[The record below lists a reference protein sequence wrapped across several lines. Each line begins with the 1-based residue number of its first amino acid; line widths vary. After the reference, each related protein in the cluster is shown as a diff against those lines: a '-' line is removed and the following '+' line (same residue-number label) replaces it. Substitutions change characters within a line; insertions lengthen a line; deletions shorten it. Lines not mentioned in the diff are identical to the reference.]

1 MATFLYRIGRFS
13 YRRKGIVL
21 PIWLAILV
29 LAGIG
34 AATLSGPTSTSFSIP
49 GTPAQAALDLQKE
62 RFGGG
67 EDPLTSASAQYVFQA
82 PAGTTLDSPE
92 NTAAIDGVIANIR
105 GIAAVKDTAKA
116 DPAAGPVPEGA
127 MPLLDPIAGN
137 QAIVDQYA
145 EAGLAPDVAAAN
157 AAVVS
162 PLSPDKTIGILD
174 VPITGTVTDVT
185 AEIRTELTDAAQPAR
200 DAGLTVEIGG
210 SAMQAAE
217 PPGGTAE
224 LIGLA
229 VAAVVLVVMFGSLVA
244 AGLPLITAIVGIG
257 VTSLTITTASG
268 FAELTQ
274 FTPILA
280 IMIGLAVAIDY
291 SLFIVARFRN
301 ELSETDDREEAAARA
316 VGTAG
321 SAVVFAGTTVLIA
334 LVALRVVG
342 IPFLS
347 QMGLAAGFGVFVAVL
362 VALTMLPAVLG
373 LFGAKAFA
381 GKIRT
386 VPDPEHDDKPT
397 NGLRWVRMVIKRP
410 ALVLIVGVV
419 ILGVIAGPM
428 TSLRLALPSV
438 ATAEPG
444 TPAREAYDLVDQG
457 FGPGRNGQLLMVVD
471 ASNVPEA
478 DRTAA
483 FQAVVD
489 KAAAEP
495 DVTNA
500 QQAGLNPAGDTAL
513 VSVTPKSSPISEDT
527 QNLVTALRDARGGLE
542 SEYGVTYGV
551 TGQTALEIDVSDRLQ
566 KALIPYL
573 AVVVGLAFLLLMVV
587 FRSILVPLTATLGF
601 LLSVLATFGATVFIF
616 QEGGLGLIS
625 NPQPIVSFMPIFLI
639 GVVFGL
645 AMDYQVFLVSRMR
658 EAYVHGATASDAIVT
673 GFKYGARV
681 VAAAAVIMISVF
693 AAFMLEPDS
702 FIKSIGFALAA
713 AVFFDAFIVRM
724 ILIPAVMALLGDK
737 AWYLPKWLDK
747 ILPNVDIEGE
757 KLVRRTDETAPATQQ
772 PANRS

>member
-1 MATFLYRIGRFS
+1 MATYLYRVGRFA
-13 YRRKGIVL
+13 YRRKAVVL
-21 PIWLAILV
+21 VVWLALLI
-29 LAGIG
+29 LAGVG
-34 AATLSGPTSTSFSIP
+34 AATLSGPTSNAFSIP
-49 GTPAQAALDLQKE
+49 GTPAQQALDLQSE
-62 RFGGG
+62 RFPAAS
-67 EDPLTSASAQYVFQA
+67 EDPLTAATAQFVFQA

-92 NTAAIDGVIANIR
+92 NTAAIDKVIADIR
-105 GIAAVKDTAKA
+105 GIAAVKDSAKV

-127 MPLLDPIAGN
+127 APLLDPVAGN
-137 QAIVDQYA
+137 QAIVDTYNQS
-145 EAGLAPDVAAAN
+145 GVAPDVARAN
-157 AAVVS
+157 AAAVS
-162 PLSPDKTIGILD
+162 PLSPDKTIGTLE
-174 VPITGTVTDVT
+174 VPLSGTVTDVT
-185 AEIRTELTDAAQPAR
+185 ADTRSQLDQAAQPAR
-200 DAGLTVEIGG
+200 DAGLNVQIGG
-210 SAMQAAE
+210 SAMQE
-217 PPGGTAE
+217 NTPPGGSAE

-244 AGLPLITAIVGIG
+244 AGLPLITAIVGVGI
-257 VTSLTITTASG
+257 TSLTITTATG

-280 IMIGLAVAIDY
+280 LMIGLAVAIDY

-301 ELSETDDREEAAARA
+301 ELTNTDDREEAAGRA

-347 QMGLAAGFGVFVAVL
+347 QMGLAAGFGVLVAVL
-362 VALTMLPAVLG
+362 VALTLLPAVLG
-373 LFGAKAFA
+373 LFGRKAFA
-381 GKIRT
+381 GKVRT
-386 VPDPEHDDKPT
+386 VPDPEHSENPT
-397 NGLRWVRMVIKRP
+397 NGLRWVRLVVKRP
-410 ALVLIVGVV
+410 ALFLIAGVV

-428 TSLRLALPSV
+428 TGLRLALPSI
-438 ATAEPG
+438 ATSEPG
-444 TPAREAYDLVDQG
+444 TPVRMAYDLVDQG
-457 FGPGRNGQLLMVVD
+457 FGPGRNGPLLVVVD

-478 DRTAA
+478 DRAAA
-483 FQAVVD
+483 FSRVVET
-489 KAAAEP
+489 ASSNA
-495 DVTNA
+495 DVANA
-500 QQAGLNPAGDTAL
+500 QQAGVNEAGDTAL
-513 VSVTPKSSPISEDT
+513 VSVTPRSSPNSEETRD
-527 QNLVTALRDARGGLE
+527 LVNALRDAEPGLA
-542 SEYGVTYGV
+542 SELGVEYGV
-551 TGQTALEIDVSDRLQ
+551 TGQTALELDVSQRLQ
-566 KALIPYL
+566 DALIPYL

-587 FRSILVPLTATLGF
+587 FRSILVPLTATVGF

-658 EAYVHGATASDAIVT
+658 EAYVHGADSQEAIVT

-693 AAFMLEPDS
+693 AAFMLEPDA

-713 AVFFDAFIVRM
+713 AVFFDAFVVRM
-724 ILIPAVMALLGDK
+724 VLIPAVMSLLGDK

-757 KLVRRTDETAPATQQ
+757 KLQKVLQSDTAHKDVVDA
-772 PANRS
+772 R

>member
-1 MATFLYRIGRFS
+1 MATFLYRIGRFA

-29 LAGIG
+29 LAGVG

-49 GTPAQAALDLQKE
+49 GTPAQQALDLQSE
-62 RFGGG
+62 RFGES
-67 EDPLTSASAQYVFQA
+67 EDPLTAASAQYVFQA
-82 PAGTTLDSPE
+82 PAGTTLESPE
-92 NTAAIDGVIANIR
+92 ATAAIDATIANIR
-105 GIAAVKDTAKA
+105 AIAAVKDSAKV

-127 MPLLDPIAGN
+127 QPLLDPVAGN

-145 EAGLAPDVAAAN
+145 QAGAPPDVAAAN
-157 AAVVS
+157 AAAVS
-162 PLSPDKTIGILD
+162 PLSPDKTVGIVT
-174 VPITGTVTDVT
+174 VPISGTVTDIT
-185 AEIRTELTDAAQPAR
+185 DQTRTDLENAAQPAR

-210 SAMQAAE
+210 SAMQSAS

-229 VAAVVLVVMFGSLVA
+229 VAAVVLVVMFGSFVA

-291 SLFIVARFRN
+291 SLFIVARFKN
-301 ELSETDDREEAAARA
+301 ELSETEDREEAAGRA

-373 LFGAKAFA
+373 LFGRKAFA

-386 VPDPEHDDKPT
+386 VPDPEHSDKPT
-397 NGLRWVRMVIKRP
+397 NGLRWVRIVLKRP
-410 ALVLIVGVV
+410 AIVLVLGVIV
-419 ILGVIAGPM
+419 LGVIAGPM

-444 TPAREAYDLVDQG
+444 TPAREAYDLIDKG

-471 ASNVPEA
+471 GSAVPEA
-478 DRTAA
+478 DRAAA
-483 FQAVVD
+483 FAAVVER
-489 KAAAEP
+489 ASSEP
-495 DVTNA
+495 DVANA

-527 QNLVTALRDARGGLE
+527 QNLVTALRGAEGDLE
-542 SEYGVTYGV
+542 SQYGVTYGV
-551 TGQTALEIDVSDRLQ
+551 TGQTALEIDVSERLQ
-566 KALIPYL
+566 DALVPYL

-601 LLSVLATFGATVFIF
+601 LLSVLATFGATVFLF
-616 QEGGLGLIS
+616 QEGGLGLVS

-658 EAYVHGATASDAIVT
+658 EAYVHGADASEAIVT

-693 AAFMLEPDS
+693 AAFMLEPDA

-713 AVFFDAFIVRM
+713 AVFFDAFVVRM
-724 ILIPAVMALLGDK
+724 VLIPAVMALLGDK
-737 AWYLPKWLDK
+737 AWYLPRWLDR

-757 KLVRRTDETAPATQQ
+757 KLVRTVEREKEQVTG
-772 PANRS
+772 

>member
-1 MATFLYRIGRFS
+1 MATFLYRIGRFA

-29 LAGIG
+29 LAGVG

-49 GTPAQAALDLQKE
+49 GTPAQQALDLQSE

-67 EDPLTSASAQYVFQA
+67 ENPLTAASAQYVFEA
-82 PAGTTLDSPE
+82 PAGTTLESPE
-92 NTAAIDGVIANIR
+92 ATAAIDATIANIR
-105 GIAAVKDTAKA
+105 GIAAVKDSAKV

-127 MPLLDPIAGN
+127 QPLLDPVAGN

-145 EAGLAPDVAAAN
+145 QAGAPPDVAAAD
-157 AAVVS
+157 AAAVS
-162 PLSPDKTIGILD
+162 PLSPDKTVGIVT
-174 VPITGTVTDVT
+174 VPISGTVTDIT
-185 AEIRTELTDAAQPAR
+185 DQTRTDLQNAAQPAR

-210 SAMQAAE
+210 SAMQAAN

-229 VAAVVLVVMFGSLVA
+229 VAAVVLVVMFGSFVA

-291 SLFIVARFRN
+291 SLFIVARFKN
-301 ELSETDDREEAAARA
+301 ELSETDDREEAAGRA

-373 LFGAKAFA
+373 LFGRKAFA
-381 GKIRT
+381 GRIRT
-386 VPDPEHDDKPT
+386 VPDPEHSDKPT
-397 NGLRWVRMVIKRP
+397 NGLRWVRIVLKRP
-410 ALVLIVGVV
+410 AIVLVLGVIV
-419 ILGVIAGPM
+419 LGVIAGPM

-444 TPAREAYDLVDQG
+444 TPAREAYDLIDKG

-471 ASNVPEA
+471 GSAVPEA
-478 DRTAA
+478 DRAAA
-483 FQAVVD
+483 FAAVVER
-489 KAAAEP
+489 ASSEP
-495 DVTNA
+495 DVANA

-527 QNLVTALRDARGGLE
+527 QNLVTALRGAEGDLE
-542 SEYGVTYGV
+542 SQYGVTYGV
-551 TGQTALEIDVSDRLQ
+551 TGQTALEIDVSERLQ
-566 KALIPYL
+566 DALVPYL

-601 LLSVLATFGATVFIF
+601 LLSVLATFGATVFLF
-616 QEGGLGLIS
+616 QEGGLGLVS

-658 EAYVHGATASDAIVT
+658 EAYVHGADASEAIVT

-693 AAFMLEPDS
+693 AAFMLEPDA

-713 AVFFDAFIVRM
+713 AVFFDAFVVRM
-724 ILIPAVMALLGDK
+724 VLIPAVMALLGDK
-737 AWYLPKWLDK
+737 AWYLPRWLDR

-757 KLVRRTDETAPATQQ
+757 KLVRTVEREKEQVTG
-772 PANRS
+772 

>member
-1 MATFLYRIGRFS
+1 MATFLYRIGRFA

-29 LAGIG
+29 LAGVG

-49 GTPAQAALDLQKE
+49 GTPAQQALDLQSE

-67 EDPLTSASAQYVFQA
+67 ENPLTAASAQYVFEA
-82 PAGTTLDSPE
+82 PAGTTLESPE
-92 NTAAIDGVIANIR
+92 ATAAIDATIANIR
-105 GIAAVKDTAKA
+105 GIGAVKDSAKV

-127 MPLLDPIAGN
+127 QPLLDPVAGN

-145 EAGLAPDVAAAN
+145 QAGAPPDVAAAN
-157 AAVVS
+157 AAAVS
-162 PLSPDKTIGILD
+162 PLSPDKTVGIVT
-174 VPITGTVTDVT
+174 VPISGTVTDIT
-185 AEIRTELTDAAQPAR
+185 DQTRTDLENAAQPAR

-210 SAMQAAE
+210 SAMQSAS

-229 VAAVVLVVMFGSLVA
+229 VAAVVLVVMFGSFVA

-291 SLFIVARFRN
+291 SLFIVARFKN
-301 ELSETDDREEAAARA
+301 ELSATEDREEAAGRA

-373 LFGAKAFA
+373 LFGRKAFA

-386 VPDPEHDDKPT
+386 VPDPEHSDKPT
-397 NGLRWVRMVIKRP
+397 NGLRWVRIVLKRP
-410 ALVLIVGVV
+410 AIVLVLGVIV
-419 ILGVIAGPM
+419 LGVIAGPM

-444 TPAREAYDLVDQG
+444 TPAREAYDLIDKG

-471 ASNVPEA
+471 GSAVPEA
-478 DRTAA
+478 DRAAA
-483 FQAVVD
+483 FAAVVER
-489 KAAAEP
+489 ASSEP
-495 DVTNA
+495 DVANA

-527 QNLVTALRDARGGLE
+527 QNLVTALRGAEGDLE
-542 SEYGVTYGV
+542 SQYGVTYGV
-551 TGQTALEIDVSDRLQ
+551 TGQTALEIDVSERLQ
-566 KALIPYL
+566 DALVPYL

-601 LLSVLATFGATVFIF
+601 LLSVLATFGATVFLF
-616 QEGGLGLIS
+616 QEGGLGLVS

-658 EAYVHGATASDAIVT
+658 EAYVHGADASEAIVT

-693 AAFMLEPDS
+693 AAFMLEPDA

-713 AVFFDAFIVRM
+713 AVFFDAFVVRM
-724 ILIPAVMALLGDK
+724 VLIPAVMALLGDK
-737 AWYLPKWLDK
+737 AWYLPRWLDR

-757 KLVRRTDETAPATQQ
+757 KLVRTVEREKKQVTG
-772 PANRS
+772 

>member
-1 MATFLYRIGRFS
+1 MATFLYRIGRFA

-29 LAGIG
+29 LAGVG

-49 GTPAQAALDLQKE
+49 GTPAQQALDLQSE

-67 EDPLTSASAQYVFQA
+67 ENPLTAASAQYVFEA
-82 PAGTTLDSPE
+82 PAGTTLESPE
-92 NTAAIDGVIANIR
+92 ATAAIDATIANIR
-105 GIAAVKDTAKA
+105 GIGAVKDSAKV

-127 MPLLDPIAGN
+127 QPLLNPVAGN

-145 EAGLAPDVAAAN
+145 QAGAPPDVAAAD
-157 AAVVS
+157 AAAVS
-162 PLSPDKTIGILD
+162 PLSPDKTVGIVT
-174 VPITGTVTDVT
+174 VPISGTVTDIT
-185 AEIRTELTDAAQPAR
+185 DQTRTDLENAAQPAR

-210 SAMQAAE
+210 SAMQSAS

-229 VAAVVLVVMFGSLVA
+229 VAAVVLVVMFGSFVA

-291 SLFIVARFRN
+291 SLFIVARFKN
-301 ELSETDDREEAAARA
+301 ELSATEDREEAAGRA

-373 LFGAKAFA
+373 LFGRKAFA

-386 VPDPEHDDKPT
+386 VPDPEHSDKPT
-397 NGLRWVRMVIKRP
+397 NGLRWVRIVLKRP
-410 ALVLIVGVV
+410 AIVLVLGVIV
-419 ILGVIAGPM
+419 LGVIAGPM

-444 TPAREAYDLVDQG
+444 TPAREAYDLIDKG

-471 ASNVPEA
+471 GSAVPEA
-478 DRTAA
+478 DRAAA
-483 FQAVVD
+483 FAAVVER
-489 KAAAEP
+489 ASSEP
-495 DVTNA
+495 DVANA

-527 QNLVTALRDARGGLE
+527 QNLVTALRGAEGDLE
-542 SEYGVTYGV
+542 SQYGVTYGV
-551 TGQTALEIDVSDRLQ
+551 TGQTALEIDVSERLQ
-566 KALIPYL
+566 DALVPYL

-601 LLSVLATFGATVFIF
+601 LLSVLATFGATVFLF
-616 QEGGLGLIS
+616 QEGGLGLVS

-658 EAYVHGATASDAIVT
+658 EAYVHGADASEAIVT

-693 AAFMLEPDS
+693 AAFMLEPDA

-713 AVFFDAFIVRM
+713 AVFFDAFVVRM
-724 ILIPAVMALLGDK
+724 VLIPAVMALLGDK
-737 AWYLPKWLDK
+737 AWYLPRWLDR

-757 KLVRRTDETAPATQQ
+757 KLVRTVEREKEQVTG
-772 PANRS
+772 

>member
-1 MATFLYRIGRFS
+1 MATFLYRIGRFA

-29 LAGIG
+29 LAGVG

-49 GTPAQAALDLQKE
+49 GTPAQQALDLQSE

-67 EDPLTSASAQYVFQA
+67 ENPLTAASAQYVFEA
-82 PAGTTLDSPE
+82 PAGTTLESPE
-92 NTAAIDGVIANIR
+92 ATAAIDATIANIR
-105 GIAAVKDTAKA
+105 GIGAVKDSAKV

-127 MPLLDPIAGN
+127 QPLLNPVAGN

-145 EAGLAPDVAAAN
+145 QAGAPPDVAAADT
-157 AAVVS
+157 AAVS
-162 PLSPDKTIGILD
+162 PLSPDKTVGIVT
-174 VPITGTVTDVT
+174 VPISGTVTDIT
-185 AEIRTELTDAAQPAR
+185 DQTRTDLENAAQPAR

-210 SAMQAAE
+210 SAMQSAS

-229 VAAVVLVVMFGSLVA
+229 VAAVVLVVMFGSFVA

-291 SLFIVARFRN
+291 SLFIVARFKN
-301 ELSETDDREEAAARA
+301 ELSATEDREEAAGRA

-373 LFGAKAFA
+373 LFGRKAFA

-386 VPDPEHDDKPT
+386 VPDPEHSDKPT
-397 NGLRWVRMVIKRP
+397 NGLRWVRIVLKRP
-410 ALVLIVGVV
+410 AIVLVLGVIV
-419 ILGVIAGPM
+419 LGVIAGPM

-444 TPAREAYDLVDQG
+444 APAREAYDLIDKG

-471 ASNVPEA
+471 GSAVPEA
-478 DRTAA
+478 DRAAA
-483 FQAVVD
+483 FAAVVER
-489 KAAAEP
+489 ASSEP
-495 DVTNA
+495 DVANA

-527 QNLVTALRDARGGLE
+527 QNLVTALRGAEGDLE
-542 SEYGVTYGV
+542 SQYGVTYGV
-551 TGQTALEIDVSDRLQ
+551 TGQTALEIDVSERLQ
-566 KALIPYL
+566 DALVPYL

-601 LLSVLATFGATVFIF
+601 LLSVLATFGATVFLF
-616 QEGGLGLIS
+616 QEGGLGLVS

-658 EAYVHGATASDAIVT
+658 EAYVHGADASEAIVT

-693 AAFMLEPDS
+693 AAFMLEPDA

-713 AVFFDAFIVRM
+713 AVFFDAFVVRM
-724 ILIPAVMALLGDK
+724 VLIPAVMALLGDK
-737 AWYLPKWLDK
+737 AWYLPRWLDR

-757 KLVRRTDETAPATQQ
+757 KLVRTVEREKEQVTG
-772 PANRS
+772 

>member
-1 MATFLYRIGRFS
+1 MATFLYRIGRFA

-29 LAGIG
+29 LAGVG

-49 GTPAQAALDLQKE
+49 GTPAQQALDLQSE

-67 EDPLTSASAQYVFQA
+67 ENPLTAASAQYVFEA
-82 PAGTTLDSPE
+82 PAGTTLESPE
-92 NTAAIDGVIANIR
+92 ATAAIDATIANIR
-105 GIAAVKDTAKA
+105 GIAAVKDSAKV

-127 MPLLDPIAGN
+127 QPLLDPVAGN

-145 EAGLAPDVAAAN
+145 QAGAPPDVAAAN
-157 AAVVS
+157 AAAVS
-162 PLSPDKTIGILD
+162 PLSPDKTVGIVT
-174 VPITGTVTDVT
+174 VPISGTVTDIT
-185 AEIRTELTDAAQPAR
+185 DQTRTDLENAAQPAR

-210 SAMQAAE
+210 SAMQSAS

-229 VAAVVLVVMFGSLVA
+229 VAAVVLVVMFGSFVA

-291 SLFIVARFRN
+291 SLFIVARFKN
-301 ELSETDDREEAAARA
+301 ELSETEDREEAAGRA

-373 LFGAKAFA
+373 LFGRKAFA

-386 VPDPEHDDKPT
+386 VPDPEHSDKPT
-397 NGLRWVRMVIKRP
+397 NGLRWVRIVLKRP
-410 ALVLIVGVV
+410 AIVLVLGVIV
-419 ILGVIAGPM
+419 LGVIAGPM

-444 TPAREAYDLVDQG
+444 TPAREAYDLIDKG

-471 ASNVPEA
+471 GSAVPEA
-478 DRTAA
+478 DRAAA
-483 FQAVVD
+483 FAAVVER
-489 KAAAEP
+489 ASSEP
-495 DVTNA
+495 DVANA

-527 QNLVTALRDARGGLE
+527 QNLVTALRGAEGDLE
-542 SEYGVTYGV
+542 SQYGVTYGV
-551 TGQTALEIDVSDRLQ
+551 TGQTALEIDVSERLQ
-566 KALIPYL
+566 DALVPYL

-601 LLSVLATFGATVFIF
+601 LLSVLATFGATVFLF
-616 QEGGLGLIS
+616 QEGGLGLVS

-658 EAYVHGATASDAIVT
+658 EAYVHGADASEAIVT

-693 AAFMLEPDS
+693 AAFMLEPDA

-713 AVFFDAFIVRM
+713 AVFFDAFVVRM
-724 ILIPAVMALLGDK
+724 VLIPAVMALLGDK
-737 AWYLPKWLDK
+737 AWYLPRWLDR

-757 KLVRRTDETAPATQQ
+757 KLVRTVEREKEQVTG
-772 PANRS
+772 